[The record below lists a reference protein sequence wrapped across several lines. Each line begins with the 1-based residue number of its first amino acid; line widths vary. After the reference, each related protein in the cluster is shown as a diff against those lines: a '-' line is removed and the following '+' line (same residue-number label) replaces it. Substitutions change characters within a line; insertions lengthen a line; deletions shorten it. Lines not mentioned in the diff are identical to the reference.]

1 MREEIS
7 QIKAYE
13 DYLVLRNFSVCT
25 QKMYL
30 RTIRRF
36 YNWRQEQCVKGDL
49 KQSDAQ
55 QYLLLRVKTGSSWST
70 INCDYSA
77 LRKYFKF
84 ILEIEWSLKKMPRPR
99 RENKLPEILSKEEVV
114 RIIEHAPL
122 YKHQVF
128 LTFVYGTGCRLG
140 EACRMRLEDIDS
152 NRMQVRVRQGK
163 GQKDRYVILAPRLLE
178 ILREYYKRV
187 RPKVYLFNGRQRGV
201 QFSKTAGQWCMR
213 RAKSRSGIKKT
224 ASVHTLRHCYAT
236 HHIESGTDLVYLKE
250 QLGHKHLKTTAVYV
264 HLCME
269 RYRTIN
275 HPLSEM
281 EIQYSWTDP

>member
-1 MREEIS
+1 MEKTLGLKS
-7 QIKAYE
+7 YS
-13 DYLVLRNFSVCT
+13 DYLILTNFSVCT

-30 RTIRRF
+30 RTIVGF
-36 YNWRQEQCVKGDL
+36 YKWREEQKVEGEIKQE
-49 KQSDAQ
+49 DAQ
-55 QYLLLRVKTGSSWST
+55 QYLLMRVKTGSSWST

-77 LRKYFKF
+77 LRKYYKQ
-84 ILEIEWSLKKMPRPR
+84 ILEVDWSLKKMPRPR
-99 RENKLPEILSKEEVV
+99 RENKLPEILSKAEVV

-128 LTFVYGTGCRLG
+128 LTFIYGTGCRLG

-152 NRMQVRVRQGK
+152 DRMQVRVRQGK
-163 GQKDRYVILAPRLLE
+163 GQKDRYVLLSQKLLDL
-178 ILREYYKRV
+178 LRIYYKRV
-187 RPKVYLFNGRQRGV
+187 RPKQYLFNGQKRGMPLSKSAGQRCMQRG
-201 QFSKTAGQWCMR
+201 R
-213 RAKSRSGIKKT
+213 IKSGVKKR

-275 HPLSEM
+275 HPLDDL
-281 EIQYSWTDP
+281 EIQYS